1 MGLSSVLAV
10 SFGCSQEDGNV
21 LRGRGFTVYT
31 YSVRTVVR
39 MWKHGGV
46 EDPPGGIISYVVN
59 NNSRTGRVA
68 YVYEGVVTG
77 LLPLGFGSVVAGT
90 ASSCSHDLVVD

>member
-1 MGLSSVLAV
+1 
-10 SFGCSQEDGNV
+10 V
-21 LRGRGFTVYT
+21 LRGRTVHT

-68 YVYEGVVTG
+68 YVHESVVTG
-77 LLPLGFGSVVAGT
+77 LLPVEFGPMVNGT
-90 ASSCSHDLVVD
+90 PSSCSHDLVVD